1 MFRVHQRITT
11 FMIRDNDLL
20 NISFIK
26 KIYIMFGRDEINN
39 LKDLLKELSIVAKFK
54 NKIFEINKS
63 LDKFSEKINKLE

>member
-1 MFRVHQRITT
+1 
-11 FMIRDNDLL
+11 MIRDNDLL